1 MGCGCNKKA
10 ATAVATSGR
19 STVYQVISPDASVA
33 GEFSNL
39 QEARTLAVSISG
51 RVKVTSV
58 AP

>member
-1 MGCGCNKKA
+1 MGCGCNKAKA
-10 ATAVATSGR
+10 AVVATTGR
-19 STVYQVISPDASVA
+19 STVYQVISPDSSVA